1 MAESYVIRKGDWFTS
16 AHSQNPSDEEVFEFA
31 QNLVNSCPAVIQ
43 KRQWGYVE
51 GKGQVIES
59 YEVIKDF
66 NGYDPDDA
74 IYTRFCIASI
84 AAWLPITLP

>member
-1 MAESYVIRKGDWFTS
+1 
-16 AHSQNPSDEEVFEFA
+16 
-31 QNLVNSCPAVIQ
+31 
-43 KRQWGYVE
+43 VE

-74 IYTRFCIASI
+74 IYTRFCIAGI

>member
-31 QNLVNSCPAVIQ
+31 QSLVNSCPAVIQ

-74 IYTRFCIASI
+74 SYTRFCIAGI
-84 AAWLPITLP
+84 VAWLPITLP